1 MNIQNDILCPECGKD
16 FGTLPRFHK
25 HFRQYH
31 KKNESKC
38 TSCEKTFNTA
48 YILRQHVT
56 NVHETKKC
64 DICDLDFAKGALARH
79 KRIHLE
85 TKFECEQCGNVFT
98 RKDKLQTHKRICGT
112 DIVKVVEA
120 PVTINCETCGKTFT
134 QKRYLKQH
142 KRTHIVQKTAVQY
155 DCKLCDKTFASNQS
169 LGNHISKH
177 HPNPRRVENASVG
190 FILLE
195 SSPPRNSVPKKPE
208 KTFSCKQC
216 PYISG
221 RKDNFKRH
229 IESHTSNKVKT
240 GRPKKSPGE
249 WSKVT
254 KRLYA
259 KKSQQEFEENM
270 KEYGLSEDL
279 EKLLKKDSRLKE
291 PALSKMTEKEVINM
305 IADFDLSDIKMLNM
319 LRRLKSIFGKKA
331 FTPGIAEALI
341 ERKKQLTKYFK
352 EEETT
357 FVNGEGEEVQRR
369 FVFTESLDILLEF
382 IIQGRDLD
390 SDKVK
395 VNVEQDSGQQRMLV
409 VLQIG
414 DEIEKT
420 VKDTS
425 TKRGIIIAFVDDI
438 PENYRN
444 LSIIHNK
451 LKIHLIPHHYKIV
464 SDLKLYN
471 IILGLMECG
480 SRHGCYICK
489 GLKNAVGVWDKGE
502 LRHLDDLIATVTL
515 WEEESGLREKLKEYH
530 NVQHVPLL
538 QTPTAKLL
546 DNDHSDTLTLT
557 LTPPPPLHVI
567 KLGPVNH
574 LWNGLSKHHDM
585 AHIEKLLGLT
595 KSDKQKKAFQGPE
608 CDKILRNLDFL
619 QACLPEE
626 LHTFVEAL
634 RQVGIVYQISTARS
648 VVSNHREIIQNFKHT
663 WITLMENFGITM
675 PLKVHIIV
683 DHLSDYFELSNQTLK
698 DTNDQ
703 FIEACHAKVK
713 KFFDNHPNYKF
724 KDKNSDAY
732 GEALLAAIVHFN
744 SNNLGFV

>member
-1 MNIQNDILCPECGKD
+1 MNIQNDILCPECGKY

-31 KKNESKC
+31 KKNKSKC

-56 NVHETKKC
+56 KVHETKKC

-85 TKFECEQCGNVFT
+85 IKFECEQCGNVFT

-112 DIVKVVEA
+112 GIVKVVEA
-120 PVTINCETCGKTFT
+120 PVTINCETCGKTFS

-195 SSPPRNSVPKKPE
+195 SSPPRNAVPKKPE

-221 RKDNFKRH
+221 RKYDLKRH

-240 GRPKKSPGE
+240 GRPKKSPEE
-249 WSKVT
+249 WSIVT

-259 KKSQQEFEENM
+259 RKSQQEFEKNM
-270 KEYGLSEDL
+270 KECGLSEDL

-305 IADFDLSDIKMLNM
+305 IGDFDLSDVKMLNM

-357 FVNGEGEEVQRR
+357 FVNGEDEEVQRR
-369 FVFTESLDILLEF
+369 IVFTESLDILLEF
-382 IIQGRDLD
+382 IIQGHDLD
-390 SDKVK
+390 SD
-395 VNVEQDSGQQRMLV
+395 
-409 VLQIG
+409 
-414 DEIEKT
+414 
-420 VKDTS
+420 
-425 TKRGIIIAFVDDI
+425 
-438 PENYRN
+438 
-444 LSIIHNK
+444 
-451 LKIHLIPHHYKIV
+451 
-464 SDLKLYN
+464 
-471 IILGLMECG
+471 
-480 SRHGCYICK
+480 
-489 GLKNAVGVWDKGE
+489 
-502 LRHLDDLIATVTL
+502 
-515 WEEESGLREKLKEYH
+515 
-530 NVQHVPLL
+530 
-538 QTPTAKLL
+538 
-546 DNDHSDTLTLT
+546 
-557 LTPPPPLHVI
+557 
-567 KLGPVNH
+567 
-574 LWNGLSKHHDM
+574 
-585 AHIEKLLGLT
+585 
-595 KSDKQKKAFQGPE
+595 
-608 CDKILRNLDFL
+608 
-619 QACLPEE
+619 
-626 LHTFVEAL
+626 
-634 RQVGIVYQISTARS
+634 
-648 VVSNHREIIQNFKHT
+648 
-663 WITLMENFGITM
+663 
-675 PLKVHIIV
+675 
-683 DHLSDYFELSNQTLK
+683 
-698 DTNDQ
+698 
-703 FIEACHAKVK
+703 
-713 KFFDNHPNYKF
+713 
-724 KDKNSDAY
+724 
-732 GEALLAAIVHFN
+732 
-744 SNNLGFV
+744 